1 MAQMECKQAASMMH
15 EYLDND
21 LPEDQALDLKSH
33 LDICEDCRTRF
44 NELEQTDM
52 LLFAAVKNS
61 LPSAS
66 DDVLERIM
74 SKLPRQRKQQT
85 WLKWV
90 RRHPALTAAAV
101 FLFVMLFSTLSLW
114 QSDDQLVVK
123 GADLDKV
130 RIEGHTVIVPEGT
143 AIAGDLTIE
152 NGDTKVYGEVEGN
165 LTVIDGTL
173 YQASTAKIA
182 GNAKIIDQA
191 LDWVWYRITNTF
203 TEVAYR

>member
-1 MAQMECKQAASMMH
+1 MDCKQAASMMH
-15 EYLDND
+15 EYLDSD
-21 LPEDQALDLKSH
+21 LPEDQALALKSH
-33 LDICEDCRTRF
+33 LDDCEACRIKL
-44 NELEQTDM
+44 NEMEQTDM
-52 LLFAAVKNS
+52 LLFAAVKSS
-61 LPSAS
+61 LPPVS
-66 DDVLERIM
+66 DDMLERII
-74 SKLPRQRKQQT
+74 SKIPRQRKQQT

-123 GADLDKV
+123 GADLDQV

-143 AIAGDLTIE
+143 AIAGDLTVE
-152 NGDTKVYGEVEGN
+152 NGDTRVYGEVKGN

-173 YQASTAKIA
+173 YEASTAKIA

-191 LDWVWYRITNTF
+191 LDWIWYRITNTF
-203 TEVAYR
+203 SEVAYR